1 MHAQSLSKAAYSIP
15 EAVQITGVGRSRL
28 YQEIESG
35 RLRSVK
41 VGRRTLIPANAIDEW
56 LAALSLAVA

>member
-1 MHAQSLSKAAYSIP
+1 MYTQSLPRAAYSVP

-28 YQEIESG
+28 YQEIAAG

-56 LAALSLAVA
+56 LAALSLAMS